1 LIGGRVTTKRKAGL
15 GRGLE
20 ALIPTEPDS
29 GDHPTYLELP
39 VDAIKPNP
47 DQPRSRFDDE
57 TLAELA
63 ASITEVGVLQPI
75 VVSRDQDGTL
85 YLIAGE
91 RRWRAARKAGLVTIP
106 AVVRGATGE
115 TTLAEALVEN
125 VQRQDLT
132 PLEEAH
138 AYKQLLE
145 NTGMSQEQVAE
156 RVGKSRPAVSN
167 TLRLLQLPGTVQRMI
182 DNGALSAGH
191 ARALIGLEDEKY
203 AVYLAEKAS
212 SEGWSV
218 RQVEDAVRDR
228 RDMGRPQPATTVR
241 QVRPVEIIE
250 LEKRLSD
257 KLGSKVK
264 INYRNQKGKV
274 EIKFAS
280 LEDLERIY
288 RTLS

>member
-1 LIGGRVTTKRKAGL
+1 MTTRRKAGL

-20 ALIPTEPDS
+20 ALIPS
-29 GDHPTYLELP
+29 GPEREEEPTYLEVP
-39 VDAIKPNP
+39 VDGIKPNP

-57 TLAELA
+57 TLEELA
-63 ASITEVGVLQPI
+63 ASITSVGVLQP
-75 VVSRDQDGTL
+75 VVLSRAEDGTL

-91 RRWRAARKAGLVTIP
+91 RRWRAARKAGLATIP
-106 AVVRGATGE
+106 AVIRGATGE
-115 TTLAEALVEN
+115 TTLVEALVEN
-125 VQRQDLT
+125 LQRQDLT

-145 NTGMSQEQVAE
+145 NTGMNQEDVAE

-191 ARALIGLEDEKY
+191 ARALLGLEDEKY
-203 AVYLAEKAS
+203 AVHLAEKAS
-212 SEGWSV
+212 QEGWSV
-218 RQVEDAVRDR
+218 RQMEEAVRAR
-228 RDMGRPQPATTVR
+228 RETGLAPVATTVR
-241 QVRPVEIIE
+241 LVRPVEIIE

-257 KLGSKVK
+257 RLGSRVK
-264 INYRNQKGKV
+264 ITYRNEKGKV
-274 EIKFAS
+274 EIRFGS

>member
-1 LIGGRVTTKRKAGL
+1 MTTKRKAGL

-20 ALIPTEPDS
+20 ALIPTDTNT
-29 GDHPTYLELP
+29 GDHPTYLEVP
-39 VDAIKPNP
+39 VDNIKPNP
-47 DQPRSRFDDE
+47 DQPRSRFDDVA
-57 TLAELA
+57 LDELA
-63 ASITEVGVLQPI
+63 ASITEVGVLQP
-75 VVSRDQDGTL
+75 VVLSRTEDGSL

-91 RRWRAARKAGLVTIP
+91 RRWRAARKAGLATIP
-106 AVVRGATGE
+106 AVVRGATGD
-115 TTLAEALVEN
+115 TTLVEALVEN

-145 NTGMSQEQVAE
+145 NTGMNQDQIAE

-167 TLRLLQLPGTVQRMI
+167 TLRLLQLPGPVQRLV
-182 DNGALSAGH
+182 DSGALTAGH
-191 ARALIGLEDEKY
+191 ARALLGLQDEKY

-212 SEGWSV
+212 GDGWSV
-218 RQVEDAVRDR
+218 RQIEDAVRDR
-228 RDMGRPQPATTVR
+228 REMEQPPAARKVKEL
-241 QVRPVEIIE
+241 RPVEIIE

-257 KLGSKVK
+257 RLGSKVK

-274 EIKFAS
+274 EIRFGS
-280 LEDLERIY
+280 LEDLEKIY